1 MVEATKLQKKLVR
14 TWDIFLQNTS
24 FTVTSPVT
32 WFSWLIRKVTKSE
45 INHSS
50 ESLIIDWEVYM
61 IESLWWW
68 IIIRTRENRVNTW
81 IKRKIKHIRM
91 VDFDNVYNEKDYI
104 IKALSQLDKKYD
116 YLGVVKVFLY
126 ISFGWWNNPAR
137 EKSERSW
144 RCSEYNAWMKD
155 LPGWQTRLPKD
166 FLNNDLFYTIQ

>member
-1 MVEATKLQKKLVR
+1 
-14 TWDIFLQNTS
+14 
-24 FTVTSPVT
+24 
-32 WFSWLIRKVTKSE
+32 
-45 INHSS
+45 
-50 ESLIIDWEVYM
+50 
-61 IESLWWW
+61 
-68 IIIRTRENRVNTW
+68 
-81 IKRKIKHIRM
+81 M